1 VEPFCINNPKVI
13 RIEVD
18 KRKLGQRTPVVI
30 DMTIFQ
36 VLAICGMVG
45 PIVYTLMW
53 ILGGI
58 LRSDYNHVRDDI
70 SSLFAVGAPRKRF
83 FNSFIIISSVL
94 LFVFYLGMHWG
105 INNGQGSIIG
115 PALFVVSGFLGVLV
129 ALFFPLD
136 AGGEITTLRGKM
148 HLVLVMASGILTIG
162 GMVAL
167 WFRLESVEAWSVFAN
182 YTLISAIIALV
193 LMVISGFFI
202 KTRFR
207 GLLERFGVTPFEVF
221 YFTLALMVFLTN

>member
-1 VEPFCINNPKVI
+1 MN
-13 RIEVD
+13 
-18 KRKLGQRTPVVI
+18 L
-30 DMTIFQ
+30 FQ
-36 VLAICGMVG
+36 ILAICGMAS
-45 PIVYTLMW
+45 PIVYTVMW
-53 ILGGI
+53 ILGGVV
-58 LRSDYNHVRDDI
+58 RSDYNHVRDDI
-70 SSLFAVGAPRKRF
+70 SSLFAVGAPRKEF
-83 FNSFIIISSVL
+83 FNSFIIVSSL
-94 LFVFYLGMHWG
+94 LMFVFYLGLHWG

-148 HLVLVMASGILTIG
+148 HLVLVMGSGILTIG

-167 WFRLESVEAWSVFAN
+167 WFRLESIEVWSLFAD
-182 YTLISAIIALV
+182 YMLISAIIALV
-193 LMVISGFFI
+193 LMMISGIFI

-221 YFTLALMVFLTN
+221 YFILALMVFITN